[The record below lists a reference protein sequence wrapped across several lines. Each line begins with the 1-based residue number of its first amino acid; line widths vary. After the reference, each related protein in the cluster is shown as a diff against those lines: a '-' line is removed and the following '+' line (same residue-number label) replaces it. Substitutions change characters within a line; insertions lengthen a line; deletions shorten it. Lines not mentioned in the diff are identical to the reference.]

1 KGSRESCRP
10 TVSQSAAT
18 WSASSARDSVAPS
31 AAGDRVLR
39 PVLLGGDAVVAGA
52 ADDRVAPVAAV
63 EEIRASEPVEAVRS
77 TQPGQDVGSGSP
89 DEPVRPGRALDRHRL
104 RSAAERER
112 TEAGGSDGQALPRPT
127 PPTRLWHPSLT
138 LRAAP

>member
-1 KGSRESCRP
+1 RRDG
-10 TVSQSAAT
+10 VAA
-18 WSASSARDSVAPS
+18 R

-39 PVLLGGDAVVAGA
+39 PVLLGGDPVVAGA

-63 EEIRASEPVEAVRS
+63 EEICAREPVEAVRS

-138 LRAAP
+138 LRAAPRGRKPSSTACQGM